1 MERTVTIRFSHIDG
15 AGIVF
20 YPRYFEMLSEL
31 FADLPFA
38 MAPFAMQTDFLK
50 PNYLGD
56 QLSVAPRWLPPTAA
70 TPRWR
75 SAT

>member
-20 YPRYFEMLSEL
+20 YPRYFEMLGEL

-38 MAPFAMQTDFLK
+38 KAPFAQAPFQTRKGKIVF
-50 PNYLGD
+50 
-56 QLSVAPRWLPPTAA
+56 
-70 TPRWR
+70 
-75 SAT
+75 